1 MLYGRS
7 IKFYKPLNLHY
18 YGSKEKGEEDRQEV
32 SKEEE
37 EGIVPILPQTKE
49 PTRGFFCFSILKF
62 ESREAL
68 SWGRIHLRPFWS
80 DSVKFGNHVRSTWV
94 RG

>member
-18 YGSKEKGEEDRQEV
+18 YGSKEEGEEDRQEG

-37 EGIVPILPQTKE
+37 EGIVLILPQTKG
-49 PTRGFFCFSILKF
+49 PTSVGFFV
-62 ESREAL
+62 SRSL
-68 SWGRIHLRPFWS
+68 H
-80 DSVKFGNHVRSTWV
+80 
-94 RG
+94 